1 MVALKMARFGPFFL
15 HVCGHGHP
23 RGPLTEG
30 YGRHGLIHTSVEL
43 DTPGAKAPNL
53 VLLRVGLNSTI
64 LVRQARKGRADR
76 KFR

>member
-1 MVALKMARFGPFFL
+1 MARFGPFFW

-43 DTPGAKAPNL
+43 DTPGVKAPNL
-53 VLLRVGLNSTI
+53 VLSTRACP
-64 LVRQARKGRADR
+64 LVREVPWEWN
-76 KFR
+76 